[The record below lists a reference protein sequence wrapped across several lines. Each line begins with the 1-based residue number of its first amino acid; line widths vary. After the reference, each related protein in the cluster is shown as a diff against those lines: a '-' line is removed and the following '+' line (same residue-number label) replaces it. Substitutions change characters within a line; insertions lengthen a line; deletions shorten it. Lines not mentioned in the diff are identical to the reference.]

1 MFQQINSGNSG
12 GGSVTDLGRIEKLVS
27 NINSTGT
34 KAIEDG
40 KTVENYRY
48 ILVTTEM
55 ADGKLR
61 GSTLAPKE
69 LFKRGNDI
77 MTADVVASSA
87 YYCGIRYV
95 DNSTIYVDECKTD
108 DRLFNVY
115 GII

>member
-1 MFQQINSGNSG
+1 MFQQIMSV

-27 NINSTGT
+27 NINSTGN
-34 KAIEDG
+34 KPIENG

-48 ILVTTEM
+48 ILVTTEL
-55 ADGKLR
+55 DGALR

-69 LFKRGNDI
+69 LFKRGKNI
-77 MTADVVASSA
+77 MTSDVVAPSS

-95 DNSTIYVDECKTD
+95 DNSTIYVSECVTTLN

>member
-1 MFQQINSGNSG
+1 MFQQIMSG

-27 NINSTGT
+27 NINSTGN
-34 KAIEDG
+34 KSIENG
-40 KTVENYRY
+40 KTVEKYRY
-48 ILVTTEM
+48 ILVTTEV
-55 ADGKLR
+55 DEVLR

-69 LFKRGNDI
+69 LFKRGKNI
-77 MTADVVASSA
+77 MTSDVVAPSQ

-95 DNSTIYVDECKTD
+95 DNSTIYVSECVTI

>member
-1 MFQQINSGNSG
+1 MFQQINSG

-27 NINSTGT
+27 NINSTGN
-34 KAIEDG
+34 KPIEDG

-48 ILVTTEM
+48 ILVTTEL
-55 ADGKLR
+55 DGAIR

-69 LFKRGNDI
+69 LFKRGKNI
-77 MTADVVASSA
+77 MTSDVVAPLN

-95 DNSTIYVDECKTD
+95 DNSTIYVAEWQSTGSS
-108 DRLFNVY
+108 RLFDVY

>member
-1 MFQQINSGNSG
+1 MFQQIMSG
-12 GGSVTDLGRIEKLVS
+12 GGSVTNLGRIEKLVS

-34 KAIEDG
+34 KPIEDG

-48 ILVTTEM
+48 ILVTTELP
-55 ADGKLR
+55 DGALR

-69 LFKRGNDI
+69 LFKRGKNI
-77 MTADVVASSA
+77 MTSDVVGPSS

-95 DNSTIYVDECKTD
+95 DNSTIYVAECQISGGG
-108 DRLFNVY
+108 RLFNVY

>member
-1 MFQQINSGNSG
+1 MFQQINSG

-27 NINSTGT
+27 NINSTGN
-34 KAIEDG
+34 KPIEDG

-48 ILVTTEM
+48 ILVTTEL
-55 ADGKLR
+55 DGAIR

-69 LFKRGNDI
+69 LFKRGKNI
-77 MTADVVASSA
+77 MTSDVVAPLD

-95 DNSTIYVDECKTD
+95 DNSTIYVAEWESTGSS
-108 DRLFNVY
+108 RLFDVY

>member
-1 MFQQINSGNSG
+1 MFQQINSG

-27 NINSTGT
+27 NINSTGN
-34 KAIEDG
+34 KPIEDG

-48 ILVTTEM
+48 ILVTTEI
-55 ADGKLR
+55 ADGTLR

-69 LFKRGNDI
+69 LFKRGKNI
-77 MTADVVASSA
+77 MTSDVVAPLD

-95 DNSTIYVDECKTD
+95 DNSTIYVAECKTSS
-108 DRLFNVY
+108 RLFNVY

>member
-1 MFQQINSGNSG
+1 MFQQKMSS

-27 NINSTGT
+27 NINSTGN
-34 KAIEDG
+34 KPIENG

-48 ILVTTEM
+48 ILVTTER
-55 ADGKLR
+55 ADDTLR

-69 LFKRGNDI
+69 LFKRGKNI
-77 MTADVVASSA
+77 MTSDVVVPSS

-95 DNSTIYVDECKTD
+95 DNSTIYVAECNTV

>member
-1 MFQQINSGNSG
+1 MFQQINSG

-27 NINSTGT
+27 NINSTGN
-34 KAIEDG
+34 KPIEDG

-48 ILVTTEM
+48 ILVTTEL
-55 ADGKLR
+55 DGAIR

-69 LFKRGNDI
+69 LFKRGKNI
-77 MTADVVASSA
+77 MTSDVVAPLE

-95 DNSTIYVDECKTD
+95 DNSTIYVAEWQSTGSS
-108 DRLFNVY
+108 RLFDVY

>member
-1 MFQQINSGNSG
+1 MFQQINSG

-27 NINSTGT
+27 NINSTGN
-34 KAIEDG
+34 KPIEDG

-48 ILVTTEM
+48 ILVTTEL
-55 ADGKLR
+55 DGAIR

-69 LFKRGNDI
+69 LFKRGKNI
-77 MTADVVASSA
+77 MTSDVVAPLD

-95 DNSTIYVDECKTD
+95 DNSTIYVAEWQSTGSS
-108 DRLFNVY
+108 RLFDVY

>member
-1 MFQQINSGNSG
+1 MFQQIMSG

-27 NINSTGT
+27 NINSTGN
-34 KAIEDG
+34 KPIENG

-48 ILVTTEM
+48 ILVTTETS
-55 ADGKLR
+55 DGTLR

-69 LFKRGNDI
+69 LFKRGKNI
-77 MTADVVASSA
+77 MTSDVVAPSE

-95 DNSTIYVDECKTD
+95 DNSTIYVDECKTSN
-108 DRLFNVY
+108 RLFNVY

>member
-1 MFQQINSGNSG
+1 MFQQIMSG

-27 NINSTGT
+27 NINSTGN
-34 KAIEDG
+34 KPIENG

-48 ILVTTEM
+48 ILVTTEKDD
-55 ADGKLR
+55 ALR

-69 LFKRGNDI
+69 LFKRGKNI
-77 MTADVVASSA
+77 MTSDVVTPSE

-95 DNSTIYVDECKTD
+95 DNSTIYVDECKTN